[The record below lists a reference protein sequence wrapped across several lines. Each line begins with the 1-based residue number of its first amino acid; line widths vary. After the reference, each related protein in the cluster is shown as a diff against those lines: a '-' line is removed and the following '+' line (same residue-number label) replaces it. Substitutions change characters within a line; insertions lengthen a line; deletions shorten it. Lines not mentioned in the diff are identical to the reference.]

1 MTVVKLPTNLTAIKP
16 LANAYVHAIITGI
29 VPTPKVTTVWQT
41 VFALIVGLIP
51 IVKPETP
58 GMEII
63 MDKPFVRVPSVWT
76 LVLPIMTVRPG
87 KTA

>member
-1 MTVVKLPTNLTAIKP
+1 MTVVKLPTNLTVIKP
-16 LANAYVHAIITGI
+16 LANAYVHAIITRI
-29 VPTPKVTTVWQT
+29 VQTPKVTTVWQT

-51 IVKPETP
+51 IVKQEAP

-63 MDKPFVRVPSVWT
+63 VDKPFVREPSVLT
-76 LVLPIMTVRPG
+76 LVLTMVTVAPV